1 MSQQIRRVLVA
12 LGLMAVLSLATP
24 SSSQAAGFQGPGLAG
39 DFTARLWVW
48 LESLLPGAAT
58 PSPARRPAMKTGSTT
73 LSSGQPTSGATSTA
87 TKTDQGNMIDP
98 NGFK

>member
-24 SSSQAAGFQGPGLAG
+24 SSSHAVGLRSPGLAG

-48 LESLLPGAAT
+48 LEGLLPGAAA
-58 PSPARRPAMKTGSTT
+58 PSPARRPALKTGSTT
-73 LSSGQPTSGATSTA
+73 WSGGQTTSGTTLSTA
-87 TKTDQGNMIDP
+87 TSDQGNMIDP